1 MRGRGRSNR
10 RAPRFRRPHGAE
22 ARRARRCSTAR
33 VRPMRSLRLGDR
45 LPLQLVRFGVVGV
58 TNTALT
64 AATYALLRVGGAP
77 ALVAAPIG
85 FAAGAANGYVWNGR
99 WTFRARPPGA
109 VHRYLLVQL
118 GALCATD
125 GLLAGGV
132 PYVGVL
138 GCVT

>member
-1 MRGRGRSNR
+1 
-10 RAPRFRRPHGAE
+10 
-22 ARRARRCSTAR
+22 
-33 VRPMRSLRLGDR
+33 MRSLRLGDR

-138 GCVT
+138 GCVTVCSFVACRRWAFRQRVAA